1 MLVEQNLKGHRILV
15 VEDEYFVANDA
26 AEALQE
32 AGAEVLGP
40 ARTEDAA
47 MREIQDGTPDA
58 ALLDVKLG
66 STTSFMLA
74 ETLKNRGIPFVFITG
89 FDQNM
94 IPPKFQ
100 GIDRL
105 AKPISPQK
113 IVEALA
119 TLLEKSSKFAD

>member
-1 MLVEQNLKGHRILV
+1 LV
-15 VEDEYFVANDA
+15 VDDEYFIATVAT
-26 AEALQE
+26 EALQE

-40 ARTEDAA
+40 ARTEEAA
-47 MREIQDGTPDA
+47 LRELERESPDA
-58 ALLDVKLG
+58 ALLDVNLSSKP
-66 STTSFMLA
+66 SFMLA
-74 ETLKNRGIPFVFITG
+74 EALKNRGIPFIFITG

-105 AKPISPQK
+105 AKPISPRK

-119 TLLEKSSKFAD
+119 TLLEKSSKFVG